1 MNGCRRKFWILPAAV
16 ILCCL
21 FAMTAAAAQPNRHTV
36 MIDPAHG
43 GEDTGVVS
51 DKLREKDLTMNLALL
66 IRQEARKTA
75 DLQVQLTRNAD
86 RKMTIAERINAVG
99 TVKPDCLISLHVNAG
114 FGKKASGYEVYF
126 PGFRQTVAGGGDSAA
141 ILKDM
146 AKNKHLND
154 SVRLA
159 QQIQSSLEKVFPRK
173 GRGLRDAPCPLLD
186 GLNVPGLVVEIG
198 FATNPEDRKSLNEE
212 ETQRAVAQALVRG
225 LQAYFQ
231 KGP

>member
-1 MNGCRRKFWILPAAV
+1 MAI
-16 ILCCL
+16 ILCSL

-36 MIDPAHG
+36 LIDPAHG

-75 DLQVQLTRNAD
+75 DLQVHLTRNAD

-114 FGKKASGYEVYF
+114 FGKKATGYEVYF

-146 AKNKHLND
+146 EKNKNLND

>member
-1 MNGCRRKFWILPAAV
+1 VAA

-36 MIDPAHG
+36 LVDPAHG

-114 FGKKASGYEVYF
+114 FGKKATGYEVYF
-126 PGFRQTVAGGGDSAA
+126 PGFRQTVAGDGDSAA

-173 GRGLRDAPCPLLD
+173 GRGLRDAPSPLLD

-198 FATNPEDRKSLNEE
+198 FATNPEDRKRLNEE

-231 KGP
+231 RGP